1 MTLVWQ
7 RCQARRDLVGFIY
20 SKLIL
25 RSEKWDWSQPPRVLE
40 VEECHSIQ
48 MGSERKIRLYV
59 PYKWGIHRDDL
70 TNWKISN
77 GLNHCGRDFG
87 SPTRRAPTAFLC
99 VLTREVGSGQLLCE
113 ELGSCGGNFGG
124 KGKPQRKKWWETIP
138 HVKKWWE

>member
-1 MTLVWQ
+1 
-7 RCQARRDLVGFIY
+7 
-20 SKLIL
+20 
-25 RSEKWDWSQPPRVLE
+25 
-40 VEECHSIQ
+40 

-77 GLNHCGRDFG
+77 GLNRCGRNFG

-113 ELGSCGGNFGG
+113 ELGSCGGNFGE
-124 KGKPQRKKWWETIP
+124 KGKPQLKKWWETIP